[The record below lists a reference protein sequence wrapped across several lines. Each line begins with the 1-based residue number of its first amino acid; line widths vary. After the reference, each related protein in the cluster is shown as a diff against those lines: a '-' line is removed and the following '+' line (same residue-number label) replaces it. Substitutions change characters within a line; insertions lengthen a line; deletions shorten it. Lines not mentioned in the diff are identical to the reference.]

1 MGRGIRWKRRR
12 TLSSLPLRETSK
24 LQLQIQQALLR
35 TTCRPAEQFSHT
47 QGCRERRVRGLAE
60 GTDDAL
66 RTRTTRRACQR
77 GGDVQAQGSSLESEG
92 CEPHTRR
99 LSAGIQCQNV
109 SAFSW
114 LEDQQGLSEGWKRL
128 QLHPWREHAQVCLRS
143 VPARRQQT
151 ETARCSAGP
160 TPAYP
165 SLCAGFLLQPGLF
178 LHRFSLERKP
188 PLPTRVHIHGG
199 N

>member
-1 MGRGIRWKRRR
+1 MEEEEDPELAPPQRDIKITTSDTTGIAENHMQTSR
-12 TLSSLPLRETSK
+12 TVLTHKAVEKDAYEVWQREQTMPSGPGP
-24 LQLQIQQALLR
+24 
-35 TTCRPAEQFSHT
+35 PAGHVK
-47 QGCRERRVRGLAE
+47 GE
-60 GTDDAL
+60 GN
-66 RTRTTRRACQR
+66 
-77 GGDVQAQGSSLESEG
+77 VQAQGSSLESEG

-165 SLCAGFLLQPGLF
+165 SLRAGFLLQPGLF